1 VFRSRVELI
10 NAAYRAAQKAAA
22 AEEESEQ
29 EDIMEDQP
37 APTSD
42 FEVPDHVNDEAEE
55 GADAEKEDKHSED
68 EEEEQSKKSKAKA
81 KAKSGKGKSKKGGKA
96 AEDDTE
102 TKPKPKKAKAKG
114 GVQIPEHWPWE
125 EAKKLFEKP
134 DVLPA
139 DQVEVRHP
147 CILWRSGI
155 HTYLARMEKSRRR
168 RSC

>member
-1 VFRSRVELI
+1 VFQSCVKLT

-22 AEEESEQ
+22 AEEESEP
-29 EDIMEDQP
+29 EEMIEDQP

-42 FEVPDHVNDEAEE
+42 FEVPDHVDDEAEE
-55 GADAEKEDKHSED
+55 GADADKEEKHSED

-81 KAKSGKGKSKKGGKA
+81 KSGVKGKGKSKKGGKA
-96 AEDDTE
+96 AEDE
-102 TKPKPKKAKAKG
+102 TGAKPKPKKAKAKG

-147 CILWRSGI
+147 CILWRSDI
-155 HTYLARMEKSRRR
+155 HIYLA
-168 RSC
+168 